1 MARIRSVKPEF
12 FLSERVASVSIP
24 ARLFFIGLFCHIDR
38 DGRAEWSPRRMKAQ
52 IFPYDDADTHALM
65 VELVD
70 AGLVRVYRVGD
81 GWVCDL
87 PGFAEHQRP
96 HPKEAASVLPPCPN
110 DWRDQIEPWKET
122 ASREKPGSIP
132 ASYAGNG
139 SRKEILDQG
148 REGASG
154 SWSGSHARRSGYAD
168 PHGMRLD
175 PTAAAHVVVGP
186 EQLVAIPGHWWT
198 KARREYRLT
207 DADLD
212 AFVAWLKGYTQRHGF
227 EDGGK
232 RLPYLDARLADFRAE
247 RANPNDG
254 LRPASEWIAE
264 RMKRDA
270 EIPEISAERRRELLR
285 PVRAVKA

>member
-1 MARIRSVKPEF
+1 MARIRTIKPAF
-12 FLSERVASVSIP
+12 FRHSDLFQAERETGLPLRVAF
-24 ARLFFIGLFCHIDR
+24 AGLWTAADR
-38 DGRAEWSPRRMKAQ
+38 EGRFAWRPLELKLDCLPHDDVDFSRVLDALTTRGFLVRYASADGREYGAIPSWSK
-52 IFPYDDADTHALM
+52 
-65 VELVD
+65 
-70 AGLVRVYRVGD
+70 
-81 GWVCDL
+81 
-87 PGFAEHQRP
+87 HQ
-96 HPKEAASVLPPCPN
+96 VIN
-110 DWRDQIEPWKET
+110 
-122 ASREKPGSIP
+122 
-132 ASYAGNG
+132 N
-139 SRKEILDQG
+139 
-148 REGASG
+148 REGASEIPAPP
-154 SWSGSHARRSGYAD
+154 SGDVSATSTRAPRVTDACPTPLVHAQGEGKGMEGNGESTRALAPAPKRQGYAD

-212 AFVAWLKGYTQRHGF
+212 AFVAFLKGYTQRHGF